1 MPAFVFLGGPEC
13 GVDSVC
19 MFGVWFPLGAVVE
32 VTDHA
37 IARKL
42 AGNKFFAK
50 AGIPSGDPTP
60 EPYAEG
66 EWTRTVSDDGKRVD
80 FTFNPAES
88 KQVKRRGRP
97 PRV

>member
-13 GVDSVC
+13 GDVGGVN

-37 IARKL
+37 IAGKL
-42 AGNKFFAK
+42 AGNKFFAEADASPAPETG
-50 AGIPSGDPTP
+50 AGDTYSP
-60 EPYAEG
+60 
-66 EWTRTVSDDGKRVD
+66 V
-80 FTFNPAES
+80 
-88 KQVKRRGRP
+88 VKRRGRP